1 MNKNVIIN
9 LNLLDKLNSP
19 CYILY
24 YKVVVASEH

>member
-19 CYILY
+19 CYILFY
-24 YKVVVASEH
+24 TVVVA